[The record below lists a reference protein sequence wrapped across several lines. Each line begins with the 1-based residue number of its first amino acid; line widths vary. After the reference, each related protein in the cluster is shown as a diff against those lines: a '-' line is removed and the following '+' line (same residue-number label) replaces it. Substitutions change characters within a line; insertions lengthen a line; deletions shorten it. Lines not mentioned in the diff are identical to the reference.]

1 MIAVKDVELLD
12 KSVSIPSLNNKIKV
26 ESLYFGLVDEMNY
39 LGWNIDV
46 WDFEYMDYFTA
57 GIEDSSNAKIINE
70 SLQEKFSQD
79 LVNCINKLLS

>member
-12 KSVSIPSLNNKIKV
+12 KSVSIPSLNDKVKV
-26 ESLYFGLVDEMNY
+26 ESLYFRLVDEMNY

-57 GIEDSSNAKIINE
+57 GIGDNSNAKIINE